1 MQVFNNMKK
10 VLTDSVEVMGW
21 IFILL
26 IIGSFFFHS
35 LLSLTLANKIY
46 LLIFWIAVLIG
57 NTIRFVKS
65 H

>member
-1 MQVFNNMKK
+1 MKK
-10 VLTDSVEVMGW
+10 VLTDSIEVMGW

-26 IIGSFFFHS
+26 IIGSFFHS
-35 LLSLTLANKIY
+35 LLTLTLANKIY